1 MKDNKFKKEK
11 VKIIDILLFIIY
23 CLFLIYILFLRRSK
37 NISVKYNIVPFKTY
51 IEYFT
56 KIINSSIDIKTAI
69 LNFIANIF
77 LFVPMGY
84 FLPKIFKKVNS
95 FNKTTIISMLII
107 ILIEVMQYITKLG
120 IADIDDVIL
129 NTIGAMIGY
138 KIQVE
143 LKSNFTT

>member
-23 CLFLIYILFLRRSK
+23 CLFLIYVLFLRRSK
-37 NISVKYNIVPFKTY
+37 NISVKYNIIPFKTY

-56 KIINSSIDIKTAI
+56 KIINGNIGIKTAI
-69 LNFIANIF
+69 LNFLANIF

-84 FLPKIFKKVNS
+84 FLLKIFKKVNS
-95 FNKTTIISMLII
+95 FNKATIISMLII
-107 ILIEVMQYITKLG
+107 IVIEVMQYITKLG